1 MLMYKSADFT
11 SVPFQYYVFAVA
23 TLFNIAL
30 NLLGL
35 VGWTISV
42 CLRVFVREIAV
53 LKTPAARGT
62 ETLEQIIKNVIAELR
77 ADLGADKPVGKVVGL
92 IERELYLY
100 ALIFPIHSLITG
112 VLLFKAFSG
121 WLKLGDTPVTP
132 DSQGVLSSVE
142 LVGLQTLVRY
152 YSYAI
157 GNFVSLAWAILIFEG
172 IRIVLRLSPP
182 AVAGWLLVQ

>member
-1 MLMYKSADFT
+1 LD
-11 SVPFQYYVFAVA
+11 
-23 TLFNIAL
+23 
-30 NLLGL
+30 LLGL

-42 CLRVFVREIAV
+42 CLRVFVREVAV
-53 LKTPAARGT
+53 LKTPPARGT
-62 ETLEQIIKNVIAELR
+62 EMLEQIITNVIAELR
-77 ADLGADKPVGKVVGL
+77 ADLGADRPVGKVVGL

-100 ALIFPIHSLITG
+100 ALILPIHGLITA

-142 LVGLQTLVRY
+142 LMGLQTLVRY

-157 GNFVSLAWAILIFEG
+157 GNFVSWPGRSLFSKASESCFGTAQRW
-172 IRIVLRLSPP
+172 R
-182 AVAGWLLVQ
+182 GWLLVQ